1 MSGIRTLCVYCGSSR
16 GNHPDYL
23 HAVRALGSVIAER
36 GMRLVYGGASVG
48 IMGALA
54 DVVLAEGGSV
64 VGIIPE
70 HLVRHEVAHQQLS
83 DLRVVASMHERKA
96 LMAELSDAFVALPGG
111 LGTIEELF
119 EMLTWAQLDLHRKP
133 CGVLNVRG
141 YFDHLLAFLDHAEAE
156 QFVRPHHRAMLQVAD
171 DAESLLA
178 ALARYRAPGAQKWT

>member
-1 MSGIRTLCVYCGSSR
+1 MRTLCVYCGSSR

-36 GMRLVYGGASVG
+36 GIRLVYGGASVG

-171 DAESLLA
+171 DAEALLA

>member
-171 DAESLLA
+171 DAEALLA

>member
-36 GMRLVYGGASVG
+36 GIRLVYGGASVG

-171 DAESLLA
+171 DAETLLT
-178 ALARYRAPGAQKWT
+178 ALTHYRAPGAQKWT

>member
-36 GMRLVYGGASVG
+36 GIRLVYGGASVG

-171 DAESLLA
+171 EAESLLA

>member
-36 GMRLVYGGASVG
+36 GIRLVYGGASVG

>member
-36 GMRLVYGGASVG
+36 GIRLVYGGASVG

-171 DAESLLA
+171 DAEALLA